1 MYSLLASTPTLR
13 MAALHL
19 VRPVARNIL
28 RLPCH
33 LRSSRGLVPTLSR
46 SCTALSPHRSVLFPT
61 TATRFLTGAT
71 SPPYSAKKETSR
83 VKGLRLHLDVESSA
97 LIDTHREALRSVLA
111 ALRTIPEACAQ
122 DLRLLEAEIRRLGDG
137 FFMLVVAGEYNAG
150 KSSLI
155 NALVGRDVLGE
166 GPTPTT
172 SAVTKLKYAD
182 EPAAGVEDED
192 GVVVVGEPVS
202 VLANRLQIV
211 DTPGTNAIDRGH
223 EALTRDFLP
232 LCDIVLFVTSADRP
246 FSESER
252 LFLESIRKW
261 GKKVVMVVNK
271 MDLLDEKGR
280 AEVVDFV
287 SGAAKSLLGSEPK
300 VFALSSKYA
309 KMAKVGVEGN
319 DGMNWEASGFA
330 SLEDYINESLDSLE
344 RLRLKLRASASVGKT
359 LAEKYILILESN
371 KAVVDA
377 DLEAIRN
384 IESHLQ
390 RHEETIRK
398 ASPGHLARVENV
410 LMEILDRA
418 DAFFDSH
425 IRLSNL
431 WNLSNRASVEQ
442 IFEDEVVKGTAKA
455 VKRQIQGLGEWL
467 SDASSKNLAE
477 TTALFSRRVGE
488 RAREISALYRHEG
501 TSAEDCSLSF
511 PGFPSARDIEIPGGC
526 ERFVTRLS
534 EVSDDLSTDY
544 ISRREGKLFA
554 DKIADSVRL
563 SAGLGVGALGSLS
576 VFLVNSSSL
585 APTIFLGDPTVAVIA
600 GVLGALGLMAVPRR
614 RMALRAELRAKVAN
628 TRARLRN
635 ELRIRIDEQLNAHV
649 SNIREALR
657 PFADFS
663 ETKNQELRERT
674 ALVQEA
680 LRAVQRLSDRLNAV
694 DSLKRGRGLDEG

>member
-1 MYSLLASTPTLR
+1 

-19 VRPVARNIL
+19 LRPVARNII
-28 RLPCH
+28 RLPSH
-33 LRSSRGLVPTLSR
+33 IRSSHRLAHSISR
-46 SCTALSPHRSVLFPT
+46 SCAVASIQRSVLFST
-61 TATRFLTGAT
+61 TAKRSPAEAT
-71 SPPYSAKKETSR
+71 SALHSSPEESSTT
-83 VKGLRLHLDVESSA
+83 KGLRLRLDVESSA

-111 ALRTIPEACAQ
+111 ALRTVPEACTG

-182 EPAAGVEDED
+182 EPTDGVEDED
-192 GVVVVGEPVS
+192 GVLVVGEPVN

-223 EALTRDFLP
+223 EALTKEFLP

-271 MDLLDEKGR
+271 MDLLEGEAR

-300 VFALSSKYA
+300 VFALSSKHA
-309 KMAKVGVEGN
+309 KMAKAGIGREES
-319 DGMNWEASGFA
+319 MNWEPLGFA
-330 SLEDYINESLDSLE
+330 SLEDYINESLDSSE

-359 LAEKYILILESN
+359 LAEKYILVLESN
-371 KAVVDA
+371 KVVVDA
-377 DLEAIRN
+377 DMETTQN
-384 IESHLQ
+384 IELLLQ
-390 RHEETIRK
+390 RHEEAIRK
-398 ASPGHLARVENV
+398 ASPGHFARVENV
-410 LMEILDRA
+410 LIEILDRA
-418 DAFFDSH
+418 DLFFDSH
-425 IRLSNL
+425 FRLSNL
-431 WNLSNRASVEQ
+431 WSLSNRASMEQ
-442 IFEDEVVKGTAKA
+442 IFEDEVIKGIAKA
-455 VKRQIQGLGEWL
+455 VKRQIQGFGEWL

-488 RAREISALYRHEG
+488 RAQEISALHRHQG
-501 TSAEDCSLSF
+501 INAENCSLSF
-511 PGFPSARDIEIPGGC
+511 PRFLSARDIEVPGGR
-526 ERFVTRLS
+526 ERLVTRLS

-544 ISRREGKLFA
+544 VSRREGKLIA
-554 DKIADSVRL
+554 DKIADSVRS
-563 SAGLGVGALGSLS
+563 SAGLGVGAVGLLS

-585 APTIFLGDPTVAVIA
+585 APAIFLGDPTVPVIA

-614 RMALRAELRAKVAN
+614 RMVLRAELRGKITN

-635 ELRIRIDEQLNAHV
+635 ELQSRLDEQLNAHV
-649 SNIREALR
+649 SGIREAIR

-663 ETKNQELRERT
+663 ETKNQELMKRT
-674 ALVQEA
+674 ALVHES
-680 LRAVQRLSDRLNAV
+680 LRAVQRLDDKLNTV
-694 DSLKRGRGLDEG
+694 DSLER